1 MGIRLFNLEFE
12 GLGSGLCAITSV
24 ALIIGALWALLK
36 IGEFALLRIMSA
48 F

>member
-12 GLGSGLCAITSV
+12 GFGSAVCAITSV
-24 ALIIGALWALLK
+24 AMIVAAVWALLK
-36 IGEFALLRIMSA
+36 IGEFAISRIMSA

>member
-12 GLGSGLCAITSV
+12 GFGSALCAITSV
-24 ALIIGALWALLK
+24 TLIVAALWALLK
-36 IGEFALLRIMSA
+36 VGEFAISRIMSA

>member
-12 GLGSGLCAITSV
+12 SLGSALCAITSV
-24 ALIIGALWALLK
+24 TLIVAALWALLK
-36 IGEFALLRIMSA
+36 IGEFAISRIMPA

>member
-12 GLGSGLCAITSV
+12 GFGSALCAITSV
-24 ALIIGALWALLK
+24 SLIVAALWALLK
-36 IGEFALLRIMSA
+36 IGEFAISRIMSA

>member
-12 GLGSGLCAITSV
+12 GFGSILCAITSV
-24 ALIIGALWALLK
+24 TLIVTAIWALLK
-36 IGEFALLRIMSA
+36 IGEFAISRIMSA

>member
-12 GLGSGLCAITSV
+12 GFGSALCAITSV
-24 ALIIGALWALLK
+24 AMIVGAVWALLK
-36 IGEFALLRIMSA
+36 IGEFAISRIMTA